1 MNFKITDTNETEKE
15 IEIVVPQEELIS
27 HFEKAFQEYR
37 KKIDLPGFRKG
48 KVPLDKI
55 KKLYGDSI
63 EYESLEKIA
72 NDSFH
77 KTVDEQKI
85 EVIGTPALIDMNYKK
100 GEEAT
105 FKIKYDVIPNIDL
118 KNYKGLKYE
127 KLVHNVTEEEIENQL
142 NQILFANA
150 ERSDVQTAAD
160 DHHVVTFDIQ
170 DLDESGA
177 PLIGKIAKNETVYL
191 ADKNVYPE
199 FKNAL
204 KNVSVNETRTTDFD
218 YEHDGHKHKQK
229 SQLTVN
235 KIQKVVLP
243 DLNDEF
249 VKKITKDAIVTVD
262 DFKKHLRENIQAEW
276 QNHNESKLIN
286 TIVEKIVG
294 SHEFV
299 VPASLIEGVL
309 NSFVED
315 IKQRFPNKEL
325 PKEFNVEEFK
335 THQKE
340 RAIWQAKWFLIRE
353 QIIKTENLKVEDSD
367 IEERVDA
374 DTKRTGIDRERLLE
388 YYKKAQTVTDGIL
401 SVKLNK
407 FLIANN
413 GIAEIV
419 TDKEI

>member
-15 IEIVVPQEELIS
+15 IEIIVPQEELIP

-37 KKIDLPGFRKG
+37 KKIDMPGFRKG

-105 FKIKYDVIPNIDL
+105 FKIKYDVIPNIEL
-118 KNYKGLKYE
+118 KNYKELKYE
-127 KLVHNVTEEEIENQL
+127 KSVHIVTEEEFDDQL
-142 NQILFANA
+142 NKILFANA
-150 ERSDVQTAAD
+150 ERSDVQTAGD
-160 DHHVVTFDIQ
+160 DDHVVTFDIQ

-191 ADKNVYPE
+191 ADKHVYPE

-229 SQLTVN
+229 SLLTVN
-235 KIQKVVLP
+235 KIQKVILP

-262 DFKKHLRENIQAEW
+262 DFKKHLLENLQTDW

-286 TIVEKIVG
+286 AIVEKIVG
-294 SHEFV
+294 SHDFV

-325 PKEFNVEEFK
+325 PKEFNIEEFK

-340 RAIWQAKWFLIRE
+340 RANWQAKWFLIRE

-374 DTKRTGIDRERLLE
+374 DAKRTGIDRERLLE

-413 GIAEIV
+413 EIEEIV

>member
-1 MNFKITDTNETEKE
+1 MNFNITDINETEKE
-15 IEIVVPQEELIS
+15 VEIIVLQEELIP
-27 HFEKAFQEYR
+27 HFENAYQDYR
-37 KKIDLPGFRKG
+37 KKIDMPGFRKG

-55 KKLYGDSI
+55 KKLYGESI

-72 NDSFH
+72 NDSFQ
-77 KTVDEQKI
+77 KNIEEQKI
-85 EVIGTPALIDMNYKK
+85 DVVGTPTLVDMNYKK

-105 FKIKYDVIPNIDL
+105 FKIKYDVIPNFDL

-127 KLVHNVTEEEIENQL
+127 KLVHNVTEGEFEDQV

-150 ERSDVQTAAD
+150 ERSEAKTAD
-160 DHHVVTFDIQ
+160 DNHHVVTFDLQ
-170 DLDESGA
+170 DLDEGGL
-177 PLIGKIAKNETVYL
+177 PLIGKVAKNETVYL
-191 ADKNVYPE
+191 ADKHVYPE

-204 KNVSVNETRTTDFD
+204 KNVSVNETRITDFD

-229 SQLTVN
+229 SQLVVN

-243 DLNDEF
+243 ELTDEF

-262 DFKKHLRENIQAEW
+262 DFKKHLRENLQTEW
-276 QNHNESKLIN
+276 QNHSESKLIN
-286 TIVEKIVG
+286 AIVEKIVA

-299 VPASLIEGVL
+299 VPASLMEGVL

-325 PKEFNVEEFK
+325 PKEFNIEEFK
-335 THQKE
+335 KHQKE

-353 QIIKTENLKVEDSD
+353 QIIKAENIQVEDSD

-374 DTKRTGIDRERLLE
+374 DVMRTGIDRERLLE
-388 YYKKAQTVTDGIL
+388 YYKKAHAINDGIL

-413 GIAEIV
+413 EIEEIV
-419 TDKEI
+419 TEKEI